1 MAKRR
6 TWTEAEIVEAGAGKL
21 TDSEVGA
28 ALNLTRERVRQLRQ
42 QFGIAANYERAN
54 ERIRQ
59 SMVAR
64 QAEEARGRDQKIR
77 SLWESTKNP
86 RRIAKKLKLAPATVI
101 ASLRRLR
108 IEVPNLRRKHDWASI
123 DWSQTTTEI
132 ARGLGVHPNYVSRMR
147 TATEATGRAVYRANP
162 TSHMARA
169 AARAEKLASEV
180 DWSLSNAALANVLK
194 VTEGGVSRI
203 RLELRRRGFV
213 VPRAPRR

>member
-123 DWSQTTTEI
+123 D
-132 ARGLGVHPNYVSRMR
+132 
-147 TATEATGRAVYRANP
+147 
-162 TSHMARA
+162 
-169 AARAEKLASEV
+169 
-180 DWSLSNAALANVLK
+180 
-194 VTEGGVSRI
+194 
-203 RLELRRRGFV
+203 
-213 VPRAPRR
+213 